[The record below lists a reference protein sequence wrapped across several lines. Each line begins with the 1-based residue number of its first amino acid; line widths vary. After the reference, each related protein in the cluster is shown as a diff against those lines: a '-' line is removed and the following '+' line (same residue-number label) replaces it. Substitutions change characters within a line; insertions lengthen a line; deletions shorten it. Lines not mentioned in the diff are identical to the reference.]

1 MMLREAREGGGTT
14 PSYTRVRVPGCYAH
28 QVDTADGTTVIVFR
42 AEGPV
47 VGG

>member
-14 PSYTRVRVPGCYAH
+14 PSYTRVRVPGCYA